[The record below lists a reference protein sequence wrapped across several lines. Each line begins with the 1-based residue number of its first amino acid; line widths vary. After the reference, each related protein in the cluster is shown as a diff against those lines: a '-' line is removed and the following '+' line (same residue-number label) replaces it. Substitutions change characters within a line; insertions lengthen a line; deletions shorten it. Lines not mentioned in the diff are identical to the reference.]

1 MLPEVLGTSTSAANS
16 SYLLR
21 DRLGIYKVSTSV
33 GAFKLSYEHTNKN
46 KNSKLEFILLPAHA
60 NVRHYIK

>member
-21 DRLGIYKVSTSV
+21 DRLGIHKVSTSV

-46 KNSKLEFILLPAHA
+46 NKK
-60 NVRHYIK
+60 K

>member
-21 DRLGIYKVSTSV
+21 DRLGIHKVSTSV

-46 KNSKLEFILLPAHA
+46 N
-60 NVRHYIK
+60 